1 MANTDTKAKTDD
13 LAGLEA
19 GLDALDAVQTH
30 RTPVREVLV
39 KKVLPPFLAVGLVL
53 VVWQV
58 LVSLKVTDETKL
70 PALSA
75 VWDSLS
81 DMWLKGTLLEVIW
94 TSVSRGLLGFL
105 LALAIGTPLGLLVP
119 GTWSCRP
126 RCPVTSPVSSR
137 AGPSPG
143 APSWPPRSS
152 PPPPTSAW
160 ASANVRAA
168 QPRPAGE
175 ELSGV
180 SPVLLVIAHGSRDPR
195 HAATVHALTRRARAL
210 RPGLRVETAFLDFNA
225 PRVEQVLSALHADG
239 VRDVVAL
246 PLLLTRAFHAKAD
259 IPATLSEALT
269 RLPGLSVSVADVLGP
284 SPLLVDALERRLAEA
299 GLTPADRATT
309 AVVLASAGSTD
320 PEAIAVIAEIAREWR
335 HTGWCAVRP
344 AFASAALP
352 RTEDAVRAL
361 RAEGFA
367 RVAVAPYVIAPGR
380 LPDRIAAGAEAAGAD
395 VVADV
400 LGAAPEL
407 ALLLL
412 RRYDAAAAAPARLPA
427 LTA

>member
-1 MANTDTKAKTDD
+1 MA
-13 LAGLEA
+13 
-19 GLDALDAVQTH
+19 
-30 RTPVREVLV
+30 
-39 KKVLPPFLAVGLVL
+39 
-53 VVWQV
+53 
-58 LVSLKVTDETKL
+58 
-70 PALSA
+70 
-75 VWDSLS
+75 
-81 DMWLKGTLLEVIW
+81 
-94 TSVSRGLLGFL
+94 
-105 LALAIGTPLGLLVP
+105 
-119 GTWSCRP
+119 
-126 RCPVTSPVSSR
+126 
-137 AGPSPG
+137 
-143 APSWPPRSS
+143 
-152 PPPPTSAW
+152 
-160 ASANVRAA
+160 
-168 QPRPAGE
+168 
-175 ELSGV
+175 
-180 SPVLLVIAHGSRDPR
+180 PVLLVIAHGSRDPR
-195 HAATVHALTRRARAL
+195 HAATVYALTRRVRAL

-225 PRVEQVLSALHADG
+225 PRVEQVLSALHTDG

-259 IPATLSEALT
+259 IPAALSDALT

-284 SPLLVDALERRLAEA
+284 SPLLVEALERRLSEA

-320 PEAIAVIAEIAREWR
+320 PEAIAVIAETAREWR

>member
-1 MANTDTKAKTDD
+1 MA
-13 LAGLEA
+13 
-19 GLDALDAVQTH
+19 
-30 RTPVREVLV
+30 
-39 KKVLPPFLAVGLVL
+39 
-53 VVWQV
+53 
-58 LVSLKVTDETKL
+58 
-70 PALSA
+70 
-75 VWDSLS
+75 
-81 DMWLKGTLLEVIW
+81 
-94 TSVSRGLLGFL
+94 
-105 LALAIGTPLGLLVP
+105 
-119 GTWSCRP
+119 
-126 RCPVTSPVSSR
+126 
-137 AGPSPG
+137 
-143 APSWPPRSS
+143 
-152 PPPPTSAW
+152 
-160 ASANVRAA
+160 
-168 QPRPAGE
+168 
-175 ELSGV
+175 
-180 SPVLLVIAHGSRDPR
+180 PVLLVIAHGSRDPR
-195 HAATVHALTRRARAL
+195 HAATVHALTRRVRAL

-259 IPATLSEALT
+259 IPAALSDALT

-284 SPLLVDALERRLAEA
+284 SPLLVEALERRLSEA
-299 GLTPADRATT
+299 GITPADRATT

-412 RRYDAAAAAPARLPA
+412 RRYDAAAAAPARLAA